1 MPTDTPHDALREAG
15 CASLAAAF
23 CALLFLGASAWHL
36 AAQREADSARAA
48 LLATRLSPEATAPA
62 HATAERDA
70 GAHVDPDRLARRAEA
85 AQGSARRAAL
95 ALMVAGLAPVL
106 VLAMV
111 CAAATRRA
119 IRRWRRAEGLAA
131 GWRS

>member
-1 MPTDTPHDALREAG
+1 MPTDTPHDALRKAG

-23 CALLFLGASAWHL
+23 CALLFLGASAWHF

-48 LLATRLSPEATAPA
+48 LLATRLSPEAEAPVRA
-62 HATAERDA
+62 AAERKP
-70 GAHVDPDRLARRAEA
+70 GADDPDGLARRAEA

-95 ALMVAGLAPVL
+95 ALMVAGLATVL